1 MPRKPIE
8 WSKCIIYKI
17 WKDDDFYVG
26 STTDFVKRQYHHKQ
40 SCNNEKR
47 NFKIY
52 QMIREKGGWIAWQMI
67 PLEEYKECQTQVQ
80 ARIREEEWRVKLNAQ
95 LNMIRAFIDEE
106 QQKEKK
112 KQYQQEHK
120 EEILKYKKQYQQE
133 HKEEIKIKL
142 KEYYENHKEERLEYQ
157 KQWYQDNA
165 NKIKEKRNQKFKCN
179 CGGKYTQSN
188 KVRHEESIKHQ
199 TYLATN

>member
-8 WSKCIIYKI
+8 WSRCIIYKI

-52 QMIREKGGWIAWQMI
+52 QMIREKGGWDSWQMT

-106 QQKEKK
+106 QCKEEKK
-112 KQYQQEHK
+112 KYQQEHK
-120 EEILKYKKQYQQE
+120 EEILEYKKKYQQE
-133 HKEEIKIKL
+133 HKEERL
-142 KEYYENHKEERLEYQ
+142 KYQKQFYQEHKEERLKYQ
-157 KQWYQDNA
+157 KQFYQDNA
-165 NKIKEKRNQKFKCN
+165 DKIKEKNKQKCDCE
-179 CGGKYTQSN
+179 CGEKYTQSN
-188 KVRHEESIKHQ
+188 KARHEKSIKHQ
-199 TYLATN
+199 TYLTK